1 MGIAM
6 SRNALIK
13 RVYNVSKNSPHGV
26 VGVEV
31 TVEDDGTDDMAGLT
45 PDTGVSSGSESKK
58 YTGRPKGSTDDKKRE
73 DEKKRVECI
82 NAICDS
88 YSTETIKRSAV
99 KSRVPA
105 GFLAGLIMSK
115 QEEYGISEYISEE
128 TIRSR
133 HKQGRLHPTHPGTAS
148 PVASAEMALVEI
160 CIQMGRIRQPLT
172 GPQGVK
178 VFNDLISGTPL
189 Q

>member
-1 MGIAM
+1 MSLSPDYDQQIHDLAIKQIVADLAEEKATVGVNHMNMIESYTQKLSTLSCMGIAM

-26 VGVEV
+26 VGVEL

-88 YSTETIKRSAV
+88 YSNETIKRSTV

-115 QEEYGISEYISEE
+115 QEEYGILEYISKE
-128 TIRSR
+128 TI
-133 HKQGRLHPTHPGTAS
+133 
-148 PVASAEMALVEI
+148 
-160 CIQMGRIRQPLT
+160 
-172 GPQGVK
+172 
-178 VFNDLISGTPL
+178 
-189 Q
+189 